1 MISPGIYLVV
11 TAWIIR
17 TGGLFQSGNKETQ
30 NPAIR
35 RFDDGVRDLRW
46 HRRKTRIGDLF
57 MKRTLITAL
66 LAGTAALS
74 HAQTAPAA
82 GRQNVNTLRTVV
94 EQFLQTQTAGLPGT
108 VTVKVGAIDART
120 ALAACPAPEAFLQ
133 PGARAWGKTTVG
145 VRCTAPSNWTIFV
158 QAQVNVQAD
167 YVAAALPLAQ
177 GQPIEQGQLVL
188 VKGDIAAMPNGI
200 ITDMAQAIGRTPTV
214 SLAAGTPLRVDTLR
228 SRPVVQQG
236 QAVRLV
242 TSGNGFSVSAEGK
255 AIGNAG
261 DGQIVQVRTPA
272 GSVVSGTARAGGMV
286 EVAF

>member
-1 MISPGIYLVV
+1 MAASQKP
-11 TAWIIR
+11 
-17 TGGLFQSGNKETQ
+17 EH
-30 NPAIR
+30 P
-35 RFDDGVRDLRW
+35 
-46 HRRKTRIGDLF
+46 LF
-57 MKRTLITAL
+57 MKRTLLIAL
-66 LAGTAALS
+66 LAATASLAA
-74 HAQTAPAA
+74 AQPQPAA
-82 GRQNVNTLRTVV
+82 GRQNVAALRTVV

-158 QAQVNVQAD
+158 QAQVNVQAE

-177 GQPIEQGQLVL
+177 GQAIEQSQLVL

-214 SLAAGTPLRVDTLR
+214 SLAAGTPLRLDTLR
-228 SRPVVQQG
+228 SKPVVQQN

-242 TSGNGFSVSAEGK
+242 LNGNGFSVSSEGR
-255 AIGNAG
+255 AIGTAG
-261 DGQIVQVRTPA
+261 EGQVVQVRTA
-272 GSVVSGTARAGGMV
+272 SGTVVSGTAKAGGMV